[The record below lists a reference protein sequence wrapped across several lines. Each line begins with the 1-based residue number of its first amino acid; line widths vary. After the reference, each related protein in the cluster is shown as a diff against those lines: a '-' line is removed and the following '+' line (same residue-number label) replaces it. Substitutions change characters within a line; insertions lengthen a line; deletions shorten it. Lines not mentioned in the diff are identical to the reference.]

1 MQPCICAIKQ
11 SNDLPGCLYQ
21 GFQADKMKNG
31 YFQQIVL
38 GQTDTHCLQ
47 DVRITSTHH
56 TKINWNRHIYSQNIK
71 APISYGKHWSKSSR
85 LGQWC
90 LRHQKHKKQMGKKK
104 SQSYEMVQEW
114 RRLPYKYGALSS
126 IPGTY
131 MNVRGENKLQKVI
144 LWPPHSHCGA
154 RAHTI
159 IVNCIYFK
167 GLEMWLSG

>member
-90 LRHQKHKKQMGKKK
+90 LRHQKHKKQMGKKNLRVMRWFRNEDACHTSMALWVPSLEPTWMWEEK
-104 SQSYEMVQEW
+104 TNS
-114 RRLPYKYGALSS
+114 KKLSS
-126 IPGTY
+126 DLHTHT
-131 MNVRGENKLQKVI
+131 V
-144 LWPPHSHCGA
+144 
-154 RAHTI
+154 AHVHTQ
-159 IVNCIYFK
+159 
-167 GLEMWLSG
+167 